1 MPPPPRDVGK
11 GKEVVQREMKNLS
24 WFKRTML
31 CMNIAIHKE
40 NYVAHKERKLII
52 ANQHRL
58 FKELE
63 KKKDG
68 TPPPFVEDNPPE
80 PSTESEKTVSY
91 EKWNSDLFPWDD
103 FKDVRSMPS
112 SSRNTGK
119 APMVEKQVEKE
130 IVDDD
135 DESRSK
141 YDDEDEDGDDDEDD
155 ATEDSE

>member
-1 MPPPPRDVGK
+1 M
-11 GKEVVQREMKNLS
+11 QREMKKLS

-31 CMNIAIHKE
+31 CLNIAIQKE
-40 NYVAHKERKLII
+40 NYAAHKERKLII
-52 ANQHRL
+52 ANQRWL
-58 FKELE
+58 FKESE

-68 TPPPFVEDNPPE
+68 TPPPFVEDNPLE

-130 IVDDD
+130 IVD
-135 DESRSK
+135 